1 MELLLNEK
9 SLDGQFKDLE
19 AFFKALPEM
28 SRNLKILRE
37 LNILLYKHSSL
48 YMRKI
53 TSNMSLL
60 DLQNSKGNISPSYR
74 DQVRKWKSELASL
87 TNVPP
92 FWNDEDEVESADSV
106 LEAARRNTDVLSFK
120 HPGYDDV
127 VLSVN
132 YQGNEIGVR
141 SIVSTKYF
149 LDVLKLR
156 KEIDTLSY
164 LRKRHTSKRLV
175 LELLDTETD
184 SVRYLQKT
192 ELDELIL
199 GLDRFEAA
207 DSWAD
212 ICSDS
217 FFNYKAYQPSS
228 KKKNYFAET
237 SFKDKK
243 IDKFRCGQHSQVR
256 CFGYREGE
264 QFYVLMIERDHSVSD
279 TG

>member
-19 AFFKALPEM
+19 DFFKTLPEM

-48 YMRKI
+48 YTRKI
-53 TSNMSLL
+53 TSSMSLL
-60 DLQNSKGNISPSYR
+60 DLQNNKGNISPSFR

-92 FWNDEDEVESADSV
+92 FWNEEGQESDDSIM
-106 LEAARRNTDVLSFK
+106 EAARRNTDVLSFK
-120 HPGYDDV
+120 HLDYDDV
-127 VLSVN
+127 ILPVN
-132 YQGNEIGVR
+132 DQGNEVMVR
-141 SIVSTKYF
+141 SIVSTKFF
-149 LDVLKLR
+149 LDVLKLQ

-164 LRKRHTSKRLV
+164 LRKRYTSKRLV
-175 LELLDTETD
+175 LEMLDTETE
-184 SVRYLQKT
+184 SVKYLQKT

-207 DSWAD
+207 DSWTD
-212 ICSDS
+212 ICNDS
-217 FFNYKAYQPSS
+217 FFYYKAYQPSS

>member
-1 MELLLNEK
+1 MELILNEK
-9 SLDGQFKDLE
+9 SLDGQFKDIE
-19 AFFKALPEM
+19 EFFKTLPEM

-74 DQVRKWKSELASL
+74 DQVRKWKSELAAL

-92 FWNDEDEVESADSV
+92 FWNEERLECEDSIM
-106 LEAARRNTDVLSFK
+106 EAARRKTDVLSFK
-120 HPGYDDV
+120 HLDYEDV
-127 VLSVN
+127 RLSVN
-132 YQGNEIGVR
+132 YQGNEIIVR

-149 LDVLKLR
+149 LDILKLQ

-175 LELLDTETD
+175 LEMLDTETD

-237 SFKDKK
+237 SFKGKK
-243 IDKFRCGQHSQVR
+243 IDKFRCGQHSQIR

-264 QFYVLMIERDHSVSD
+264 QFYVIMIERDHSVSD